1 VTVTGS
7 TTPKVVVT
15 GTSATSVV
23 IIDNG
28 TAGSPIALPQINSA
42 TPVPNSILM
51 SKDGAFAYI
60 GSDLG
65 LLRLDLGT
73 NTISAFISPTS
84 SANLLAVSPNGQ
96 TALGSNFGNAFF
108 AFDIPSTSVRIATA
122 KILAADFSIDSVKA
136 LLASP
141 SQVPVFDNINK
152 QFLAAST
159 AAATQVKFLPQ
170 SSVALISNNGSGNLI
185 ANCDYS
191 SLGSPGSVGTLLAVG
206 NNSNRWWGANDSN
219 IYQIEVGGSFVSS
232 STASAIA
239 CRPQVTATSTAISL
253 GSSVTPKQL
262 IAAPDNGK
270 AFLLANGATVYAAT
284 ANGSVTPISLAGGG
298 TALSG
303 GITPDGASVFVGAS
317 TNDVHRID
325 TANNT
330 DAQQIAVGLKKADG
344 TAAAPDLVAV
354 RPK

>member
-1 VTVTGS
+1 
-7 TTPKVVVT
+7 
-15 GTSATSVV
+15 
-23 IIDNG
+23 
-28 TAGSPIALPQINSA
+28 
-42 TPVPNSILM
+42 
-51 SKDGAFAYI
+51 
-60 GSDLG
+60 
-65 LLRLDLGT
+65 
-73 NTISAFISPTS
+73 
-84 SANLLAVSPNGQ
+84 
-96 TALGSNFGNAFF
+96 
-108 AFDIPSTSVRIATA
+108 
-122 KILAADFSIDSVKA
+122 VKA
-136 LLASP
+136 LLAAP
-141 SQVPVFDNINK
+141 SLISVFDNIGK
-152 QFLAAST
+152 GVFG
-159 AAATQVKFLPQ
+159 AAATPASQLKFLPQ
-170 SSVALISNNGSGNLI
+170 SSVALTSNNGSGNLI